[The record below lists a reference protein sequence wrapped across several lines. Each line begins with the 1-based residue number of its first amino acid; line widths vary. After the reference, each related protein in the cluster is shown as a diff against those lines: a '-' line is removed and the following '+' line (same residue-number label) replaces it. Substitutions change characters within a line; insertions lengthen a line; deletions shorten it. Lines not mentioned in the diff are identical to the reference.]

1 MSPDSTPPILP
12 PELERRIFEI
22 CASSQFSVIPR
33 LMLVAWRVKDWVEPI
48 LYRTIM
54 VCEIRR
60 ERYHF
65 PRFTPESVAKLL
77 LSKPAAFLRDSVR
90 NLLIHNAH
98 RDLVQSI
105 LAICT
110 GVENLWAPEASEV
123 LRPPSGL
130 RLKNL
135 STNAWPLLWTVS
147 PLDPLFTRL
156 THLELTG
163 PVHSVA
169 KIAST
174 LPLLPQLTHLAFND
188 EDLITICPQ
197 ILDECASLTVL
208 VSRNAGRGHAESLF
222 QGYAE
227 RLSRDVRFVL
237 IHSWW
242 FEDWQL
248 GVHSGLD
255 YWARAEDFIAKR
267 RSGEIPATQ
276 YELRGLDYWLG

>member
-1 MSPDSTPPILP
+1 MSRPS
-12 PELERRIFEI
+12 I
-22 CASSQFSVIPR
+22 CASF
-33 LMLVAWRVKDWVEPI
+33 
-48 LYRTIM
+48 YT
-54 VCEIRR
+54 
-60 ERYHF
+60 
-65 PRFTPESVAKLL
+65 ESTVPGTVWGPGTLAGR
-77 LSKPAAFLRDSVR
+77 A
-90 NLLIHNAH
+90 
-98 RDLVQSI
+98 I
-105 LAICT
+105 LAL
-110 GVENLWAPEASEV
+110 GEATLRSLDRIVDREARAIQKRFEAIRASIPHLTSEMYSD
-123 LRPPSGL
+123 LR
-130 RLKNL
+130 
-135 STNAWPLLWTVS
+135 
-147 PLDPLFTRL
+147 
-156 THLELTG
+156 

-197 ILDECASLTVL
+197 ILEECALLTVL
-208 VSRNAGRGHAESLF
+208 VSRNAGRGRAESLF
-222 QGYAE
+222 QEYAK
-227 RLSRDVRFVL
+227 RLSGDVRFVL